1 MTRHGWASFLER
13 ERQIYLSRSRS
24 ITLPPIS
31 LLFLVLAFS
40 HPLLSLALVLTCS
53 HPFLSLALV
62 LTFSHPFLSLALV
75 LTFSHPFLS
84 LSLSLLYGVNM
95 GIFTLLASFSIWLP
109 INLSLSLSLRGSL
122 PLVTLL
128 FSLPI
133 LLIILMNIYTIICGH
148 LLRFGKKQW
157 LIIIIIIIICIGN
170 SINITAPTTKDM
182 HTDRQ
187 TKR

>member
-62 LTFSHPFLSLALV
+62 LTFSHPFLSL
-75 LTFSHPFLS
+75 SLS
-84 LSLSLLYGVNM
+84 LSLSSLWREYGNLYSSRLVLNM
-95 GIFTLLASFSIWLP
+95 APYQSISLALSQRQPASCYSSLLASDFTHNLNEHIHNNMWSPFKIWEKT
-109 INLSLSLSLRGSL
+109 
-122 PLVTLL
+122 VTDYYHYYYYL
-128 FSLPI
+128 
-133 LLIILMNIYTIICGH
+133 Y
-148 LLRFGKKQW
+148 W
-157 LIIIIIIIICIGN
+157 
-170 SINITAPTTKDM
+170 
-182 HTDRQ
+182 
-187 TKR
+187 